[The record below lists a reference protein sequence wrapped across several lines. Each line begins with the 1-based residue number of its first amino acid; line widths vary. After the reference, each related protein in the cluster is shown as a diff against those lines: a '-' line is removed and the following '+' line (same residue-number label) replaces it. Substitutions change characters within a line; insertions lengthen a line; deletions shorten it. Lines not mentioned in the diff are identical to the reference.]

1 MCVGVLTISQP
12 KMWRRRKIKWKMKAQ
27 FYGGCVGWLITL
39 TYTNRLA
46 GQTPYQKDTPVYSS
60 IIIKVYILRAVYIWI
75 WQVCNVLAH
84 RRTFSYVKRVT
95 QKHGQIF
102 AAKFISLRAQKQAC
116 AMREM
121 TLLSELDHE
130 KIIHFNVAFEKRRVV
145 VIINELYPF
154 PLINYPF

>member
-1 MCVGVLTISQP
+1 MEDEGTVL
-12 KMWRRRKIKWKMKAQ
+12 RRMRRMTDYFDIHKQI
-27 FYGGCVGWLITL
+27 G
-39 TYTNRLA
+39 
-46 GQTPYQKDTPVYSS
+46 
-60 IIIKVYILRAVYIWI
+60 
-75 WQVCNVLAH
+75 

-145 VIINELYPF
+145 VIINELCHEELLERTTILESEVRSIIRQLLEGIDYPHQNDIIH
-154 PLINYPF
+154 LDIKVKR